1 MTEIIVVE
9 DEHISTAEVQLKH
22 RNVHLDGIP
31 PSDTLAD
38 LSDNRNLQRPRR
50 TPLPKI
56 QLSILLFIQLA
67 EPVTCT
73 VIYPFVN
80 QLVRQTG
87 ITGGDERKTGY
98 FAGLIESLFYAT
110 EAITVLQWGRV
121 SDRMGRK
128 PILLVGLFGLTLSIL
143 SFGVS
148 KSYWTLVLSRC
159 AEGALN
165 GNVGVAKSM
174 MAEITDPS
182 NMAQGFAFLPMVW
195 AVGGTLGPIIGG
207 MLSVPAE
214 RWPNSFGRSPFF
226 VKYPYF
232 LSCLIPACLS
242 VSTFVLTL
250 VCLKE
255 VIPDIPSRTT
265 SRRSSFTLT
274 TKPDPFG
281 PAELDEKI
289 EYSASEEA
297 PSNVV
302 IANKKPSAPP
312 LRSLLVRRV
321 LTPILNYAFIA
332 FVDQCMTVLQPLM
345 YSTPIALG
353 GLSFSPFT
361 IGIVMGVWGVINGC
375 IQIFAFPALLKYLGP
390 RKLYTA
396 ALASYFISIG
406 AYPLMS
412 FLAKQ
417 AGGVDGKV
425 WAVLVF
431 QLASIIYDSD
441 ISLCIGCIF
450 IYVTDGAPS
459 REALGATNGIAQTT
473 ASTMRALAPSAAS
486 SLFSLS
492 LQRNLAG
499 GTAVYWILM
508 SIIIVGMFCA
518 SQLPSRLLSD
528 GPSEESQRST
538 GANSS

>member
-1 MTEIIVVE
+1 M
-9 DEHISTAEVQLKH
+9 AEVATMVEQIPSIILQPAESET
-22 RNVHLDGIP
+22 RLPP
-31 PSDTLAD
+31 PSPP
-38 LSDNRNLQRPRR
+38 QPPKR
-50 TPLPKI
+50 TPLPVL
-56 QLSILLFIQLA
+56 QLSILLLIQLA

-80 QLVRQTG
+80 HLVRQTG
-87 ITGGDERKTGY
+87 ITKGDETKTGY

-255 VIPDIPSRTT
+255 TVSNIARRKKRTIDHESPDALEVPDIPSRTT

-431 QLASIIYDSD
+431 QLASIIVGFMGF
-441 ISLCIGCIF
+441 GCIF

-508 SIIIVGMFCA
+508 SIIIV
-518 SQLPSRLLSD
+518 D